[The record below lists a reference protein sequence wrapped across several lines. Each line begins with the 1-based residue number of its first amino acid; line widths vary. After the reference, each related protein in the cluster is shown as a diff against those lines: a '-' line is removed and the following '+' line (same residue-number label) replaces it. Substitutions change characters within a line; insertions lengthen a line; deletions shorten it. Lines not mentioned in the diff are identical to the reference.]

1 MHPRATAQPSPS
13 KPTTANLGLCNYHP
27 LILASRPRIQIRI
40 RDYPLLM
47 TRVHRHHRP
56 QCQWT
61 QYQIPIQR
69 YRPQDQHPQ
78 PPVYEDDQALR
89 LQRQTRPPRPAA
101 APPSRSGYR
110 IRMSQLPNSV
120 VTAVHT
126 HAHGTCMLT
135 PHISIRRPSPARAD
149 PARQGPC
156 KPCKSFPS
164 STCPTFPAS
173 SSSPPASRV
182 PVSVSVSV
190 RASTRPST
198 FPSPS
203 PSPFPSDSPFPFP
216 SRARARILQL
226 VPVPRAG
233 RDARVAITIAHRTAS
248 ILPRSA
254 RRLDPGYWVAR
265 HGACSAAPPAVN
277 PSARARALSLAAYP
291 ASSAALARVRPFNLV
306 RRAHH
311 STACDRLLSPL
322 PLPFGMCMRVT
333 TASFLQLPSCH
344 LVLSP
349 LWGPSAVARIR
360 RRRSLRT
367 LPTQGT
373 CHTRQTLSKRRAQ
386 IRGTW
391 RVVVILVSLRH
402 ARHWSGCTYTTIVAV
417 VAPAAQSHCVSM
429 ILHPHRTGGL
439 LPLFKVVLS
448 GAGRSGW
455 PRSPFLVH

>member
-1 MHPRATAQPSPS
+1 MYLYCT
-13 KPTTANLGLCNYHP
+13 
-27 LILASRPRIQIRI
+27 
-40 RDYPLLM
+40 
-47 TRVHRHHRP
+47 
-56 QCQWT
+56 
-61 QYQIPIQR
+61 
-69 YRPQDQHPQ
+69 
-78 PPVYEDDQALR
+78 
-89 LQRQTRPPRPAA
+89 
-101 APPSRSGYR
+101 
-110 IRMSQLPNSV
+110 SQLPAPVLILTLTELTHLQQVQSEARP
-120 VTAVHT
+120 TAT
-126 HAHGTCMLT
+126 GA
-135 PHISIRRPSPARAD
+135 PARLREQI
-149 PARQGPC
+149 PRGRQGTG
-156 KPCKSFPS
+156 PCKSFPS
-164 STCPTFPAS
+164 STCPTFPAG
-173 SSSPPASRV
+173 SSPPLASRV
-182 PVSVSVSV
+182 PIAAPFLHPRVPILTLILIHIPIPIQVQVPV
-190 RASTRPST
+190 RAPPNSHLP
-198 FPSPS
+198 PGAP
-203 PSPFPSDSPFPFP
+203 
-216 SRARARILQL
+216 ARIL
-226 VPVPRAG
+226 VPRAG
-233 RDARVAITIAHRTAS
+233 RDARVAIPIAHHHISHRPYS
-248 ILPRSA
+248 ILSRSVG
-254 RRLDPGYWVAR
+254 RLDEREAW
-265 HGACSAAPPAVN
+265 SAAPPAVN